1 MKNINLILTVVNI
14 LILAIN
20 SSLSFFK
27 YLTDRKLLYNERIW
41 DPLEKKLFKPYLH
54 KIEIFLFQKW
64 EGDNQKKIYNG
75 IATLKK
81 LLDSE
86 ESDLRMYLP
95 PRLIYYTKYC
105 YTLMT
110 AYYEEDNK
118 NKKQKLRK
126 KIQRKYIIFSKE
138 YLKLL
143 NRYRN
148 YSFLS
153 KYRADSRYYL
163 KLHHSILEQIK
174 LSFLMNLMTP
184 SGIFLILMY
193 VLGFILFGL
202 AYIKNKYGF

>member
-20 SSLSFFK
+20 SSLSVFK

-95 PRLIYYTKYC
+95 AKFIYNLNHC
-105 YTLMT
+105 YTQMT
-110 AYYEEDNK
+110 NYYSEIDL
-118 NKKQKLRK
+118 KKK
-126 KIQRKYIIFSKE
+126 KKYLERAQYSFLSFSRE

-143 NRYRN
+143 NKYRN
-148 YSFLS
+148 YSFLPR
-153 KYRADSRYYL
+153 YHADERYYFEWYHSFFES
-163 KLHHSILEQIK
+163 KLLLFKMGIK
-174 LSFLMNLMTP
+174 RPFF
-184 SGIFLILMY
+184 IFNII
-193 VLGFILFGL
+193 VLACLWCL
-202 AYIKNKYGF
+202 QYIKH